1 MCYISMIS
9 GFELE
14 KSFLII
20 GFKSEIMFC
29 IVINDSM
36 LISPGYRSSLNE
48 VLTEI

>member
-1 MCYISMIS
+1 MIS

-29 IVINDSM
+29 IVINDSNSM
-36 LISPGYRSSLNE
+36 LISPGSRSSLNE